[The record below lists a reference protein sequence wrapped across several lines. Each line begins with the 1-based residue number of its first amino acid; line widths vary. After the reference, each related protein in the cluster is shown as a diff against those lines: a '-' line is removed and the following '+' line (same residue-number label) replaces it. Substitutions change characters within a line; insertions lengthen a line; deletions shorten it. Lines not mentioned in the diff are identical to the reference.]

1 MGPLKGIRV
10 LDLSQVLAGPFG
22 AMMLGDLGAD
32 VVKIEP
38 PHGDVT
44 RNIPGVQR
52 NGVPVGIVNYN
63 RSKRGIVIDFKKP
76 AGAEVFLKMAEKAD
90 AVVQNFRPGVVDKL
104 GVGYEATSKRNR
116 RIVYCSMAGYGFTG
130 PDADKPAYD
139 PIIQGKAGAME
150 SQRTQGR
157 PRVIKNAVADKIT
170 GMTAAFSIVSAL
182 LAARESGK
190 GQHIQ
195 IAMIDALAYF
205 LLSDTMIHQTFLP
218 HTPGLRPPVTTA
230 EPFETADGFITI
242 APLTD
247 KHWTALLKAVG
258 HSEWFEGDEPRLER
272 TKRSGRNLIQLFK
285 TQPSAHWLP
294 LIEQADV
301 PCGRLNTYD
310 TIFDDPQ
317 FIANQTFFEYEH
329 PRAGRVRGVRPPAQF
344 SETKPELKHHAP
356 DLGGSTDEILAEY
369 GFSSAEIGN
378 LRAERVV
385 G

>member
-32 VVKIEP
+32 VIKIEP

-44 RNIPGVQR
+44 RNVPGVER
-52 NGVPVGIVNYN
+52 NGVPVGIINYN

-76 AGAEVFLKMAEKAD
+76 AGAEVFLRMAEKAQV
-90 AVVQNFRPGVVDKL
+90 VVQNFRPGVVDKL
-104 GVGYEATSKRNR
+104 GVGYQATSQRNP
-116 RIVYCSMAGYGFTG
+116 RIVYCSMAGYGFSG
-130 PDADKPAYD
+130 PDVDKPAYD
-139 PIIQGKAGAME
+139 PIIQGRAGAME

-157 PRVIKNAVADKIT
+157 PRVIKNAIADKIT

-182 LAARESGK
+182 LAVGENGT

-218 HTPGLRPPVTTA
+218 HKPGIRPPVTTA
-230 EPFETADGFITI
+230 EPFATADGFITI

-258 HSEWFEGDEPRLER
+258 HPEWFEGDEPRIER
-272 TKRSGRNLIQLFK
+272 AKRSGRNLIELFQTK
-285 TQPSAHWLP
+285 PSEYWLP

-310 TIFDDPQ
+310 SIFEDPQ
-317 FIANQTFFEYEH
+317 FVANKTFFEYEH
-329 PRAGRVRGVRPPAQF
+329 PRAGLVRGVRVPSRF
-344 SETKPELKHHAP
+344 SVTEPELLHHAP

-369 GFSSAEIGN
+369 GFSGGEISH
-378 LRAERVV
+378 LRAERIVS
-385 G
+385 